1 MTLRR
6 RFGAAEAEYGLC
18 RRVRLTRLD
27 DLRLRIFDVP
37 PVGLTI
43 SREAGPGLISLTVLA
58 IIDPPTF
65 PRGNVN
71 CECRPLRCG
80 MLRRR
85 CEVDPLHRFAVW
97 AVLRSPLPARENR
110 WPG

>member
-6 RFGAAEAEYGLC
+6 RFGAVEAEYGLC

-27 DLRLRIFDVP
+27 DLRLRIDFP

-58 IIDPPTF
+58 IIDPPSF

-85 CEVDPLHRFAVW
+85 CALSPLHQCEALD
-97 AVLRSPLPARENR
+97 ALRSPLPARESKL
-110 WPG
+110 PG